1 MKNNELFNEIKSI
14 SEKLKEIFNPIQESE
29 IISNFYICILEDQL
43 YRNILANFF
52 NNLTEENIKDCNL
65 LASDIKIIKKD
76 FKKIQKDINISAE
89 NIDEVIFTKSYYYS
103 SKREI
108 LAKYP
113 TLEKIFNEIEKVLDL
128 YSIEDFIKKQKLV
141 YSKDKNDYRTILNTL
156 ILEDLIKNKHFEDIS
171 QLNQKDLTELIDI
184 KELSDKLLEK
194 SMQITKWEIWKTYST
209 YTNRTFNIGE
219 LKKLSEILVKNNIVT
234 SIFSSDGSVIW
245 KDDEKVK
252 KDKIFDW
259 NSFSENLGLLK
270 KLPDYAAE
278 GIFQFYLMWNCEER
292 ILKNMHFDYPYLKG
306 FLSPINVTFT
316 TGHTKLLYPQLTIYN
331 TGILNLTFRIMSPD
345 KFDYE
350 LNSFIYNEINSSNLK
365 IKYLEM
371 PYELLE
377 NLKDFEFADLEKNRK
392 TVELGSFEHN
402 FVKLDNFE
410 NLMDLNQFLISVISF
425 HISKKFRKI
434 DYYNNYWLYS
444 QSIYLLDYKN
454 QPYHKEAIIENFKE
468 YLIQILYRLPFLFDV
483 NFSKELPKDL
493 RELNLY
499 CLFIINGMSLWVS
512 SKNELEKF
520 KEDINNENKVYE
532 KQVLVEAINHFNLL
546 VNKLYEISS
555 NNKSY
560 DDAIGLQKDLIYFQ
574 RLFKTS
580 YLSNFGEINHILNY
594 CYEEG
599 ITFRNC
605 PMAMPA
611 QGLCPDGWHLP
622 EKTEWEELIKLSN
635 ELLDIEKNHQIK
647 RKNENLQYLVI
658 FIAFFTI
665 CSQLMFYYPHMKNI
679 LILINII
686 AFLIILILIFKEKI
700 SYALHVLKF
709 LLNFLY
715 NKIF

>member
-1 MKNNELFNEIKSI
+1 MKSNELFNDIKSI
-14 SEKLKEIFNPIQESE
+14 SEKLKEMFNPIQESE
-29 IISNFYICILEDQL
+29 IISNFYICLLEDQL

-493 RELNLY
+493 RKINLY
-499 CLFIINGMSLWVS
+499 CLFIIQGMFLWVS
-512 SKNELEKF
+512 SKDELEKF

-532 KQVLVEAINHFNLL
+532 KQILVEAINHFNLL

-560 DDAIGLQKDLIYFQ
+560 DDAIRLQKDLIYFQ

-594 CYEEG
+594 CYEE
-599 ITFRNC
+599 
-605 PMAMPA
+605 
-611 QGLCPDGWHLP
+611 L
-622 EKTEWEELIKLSN
+622 EWEELIKLSN

-658 FIAFFTI
+658 FIAIFTI

-679 LILINII
+679 LIFINII

>member
-1 MKNNELFNEIKSI
+1 MESNELFNEIKSI

-29 IISNFYICILEDQL
+29 IISNFYICLLEDQL

-52 NNLTEENIKDCNL
+52 NNLTEENIKECNL
-65 LASDIKIIKKD
+65 LSSDINKIKKD
-76 FKKIQKDINISAE
+76 FKQIQKDINISSE
-89 NIDEVIFTKSYYYS
+89 NIDEVTFTKPYYYS

-113 TLEKIFNEIEKVLDL
+113 TLEKIFNEIEKILDL
-128 YSIEDFIKKQKLV
+128 YSIEDFIKNQKLE
-141 YSKDKNDYRTILNTL
+141 YAEDKHNYRTILNTL

-171 QLNQKDLTELIDI
+171 QLDQKELTELIDI

-245 KDDEKVK
+245 KDEEKVK

-259 NSFSENLGLLK
+259 NSSSKNLGFLK

-278 GIFQFYLMWNCEER
+278 GIFQFYIMWNREER
-292 ILKNMHFDYPYLKG
+292 ILKNMHFDYPYIKG

-365 IKYLEM
+365 IEYIEM

-392 TVELGSFEHN
+392 TVELGSSEHN

-434 DYYNNYWLYS
+434 DYYNNYWLFS

-493 RELNLY
+493 RKINLY
-499 CLFIINGMSLWVS
+499 CLFIIQGMFLWVS
-512 SKNELEKF
+512 SKDELEKF

-532 KQVLVEAINHFNLL
+532 KQILVEAINHFNLL

-560 DDAIGLQKDLIYFQ
+560 DDAIRLQKDLIYFQ

-594 CYEEG
+594 CYEE
-599 ITFRNC
+599 
-605 PMAMPA
+605 
-611 QGLCPDGWHLP
+611 L
-622 EKTEWEELIKLSN
+622 EWEELIKLSN

-658 FIAFFTI
+658 FIAIFTI

>member
-1 MKNNELFNEIKSI
+1 MKSNELFNDIKSI
-14 SEKLKEIFNPIQESE
+14 SEKLKEMFNPIQESE
-29 IISNFYICILEDQL
+29 IISNFYICLLEDQL

-89 NIDEVIFTKSYYYS
+89 NIYEVIFTKSYYYS

-113 TLEKIFNEIEKVLDL
+113 TLEKIFNEIEKILDL
-128 YSIEDFIKKQKLV
+128 YSIEDFIKKQKLD
-141 YSKDKNDYRTILNTL
+141 YSEDKNDYRTILNTL
-156 ILEDLIKNKHFEDIS
+156 ILEDLIKNKHFKDIS
-171 QLNQKDLTELIDI
+171 QLDQKDLTELIDI

-209 YTNRTFNIGE
+209 YTNRTYNIGE
-219 LKKLSEILVKNNIVT
+219 LKKISEILVKNNIVT

-270 KLPDYAAE
+270 KLPDYADE
-278 GIFQFYLMWNCEER
+278 GIFQFYIMWNREER
-292 ILKNMHFDYPYLKG
+292 ILKNMHFDYPYIKG

-345 KFDYE
+345 MFDYE

-410 NLMDLNQFLISVISF
+410 NLMNLNQFLISVISF

-454 QPYHKEAIIENFKE
+454 QPYHKEDIIENFNE

-493 RELNLY
+493 REINLY
-499 CLFIINGMSLWVS
+499 CLFIIQGMFLWVS
-512 SKNELEKF
+512 SKDELEKF

-594 CYEEG
+594 CYEE
-599 ITFRNC
+599 
-605 PMAMPA
+605 
-611 QGLCPDGWHLP
+611 L
-622 EKTEWEELIKLSN
+622 EWEELIKLSN

-658 FIAFFTI
+658 FIAIFTI

-679 LILINII
+679 LIFINII

>member
-29 IISNFYICILEDQL
+29 IISNFYICLLEDQL

-493 RELNLY
+493 RKINLY
-499 CLFIINGMSLWVS
+499 CLFIIQGMFLWVS
-512 SKNELEKF
+512 SKDELEKF

-594 CYEEG
+594 CYEE
-599 ITFRNC
+599 
-605 PMAMPA
+605 
-611 QGLCPDGWHLP
+611 L
-622 EKTEWEELIKLSN
+622 EWEELIKLSN

>member
-171 QLNQKDLTELIDI
+171 QLNQKDLTELFDI

-245 KDDEKVK
+245 KDEEKVK

-594 CYEEG
+594 CYEE
-599 ITFRNC
+599 
-605 PMAMPA
+605 
-611 QGLCPDGWHLP
+611 L
-622 EKTEWEELIKLSN
+622 EWEELIKLSN

-686 AFLIILILIFKEKI
+686 LIFKEKI

>member
-1 MKNNELFNEIKSI
+1 MKSNELFNEIKSI

-209 YTNRTFNIGE
+209 YSNKTFNIGE

-560 DDAIGLQKDLIYFQ
+560 EDAIGLQKDLIYFQ

-594 CYEEG
+594 CYEE
-599 ITFRNC
+599 
-605 PMAMPA
+605 
-611 QGLCPDGWHLP
+611 L
-622 EKTEWEELIKLSN
+622 EWEELIKLSN

>member
-1 MKNNELFNEIKSI
+1 MKNNELFNDIKSI
-14 SEKLKEIFNPIQESE
+14 SEKLKEMFNPIQESE
-29 IISNFYICILEDQL
+29 IISNFYICLLEDQL

-89 NIDEVIFTKSYYYS
+89 NIYEVIFTKSYYYS

-184 KELSDKLLEK
+184 KELSDRLLEK

-245 KDDEKVK
+245 KDEEKVK

-259 NSFSENLGLLK
+259 NSSSKNLGFLK

-278 GIFQFYLMWNCEER
+278 GIFQFYIMWNREER
-292 ILKNMHFDYPYLKG
+292 ILKNMHFDYPYIKG

-316 TGHTKLLYPQLTIYN
+316 TEHKKLLYPQLTIYN

-345 KFDYE
+345 MFDYE

-365 IKYLEM
+365 IEYIEI

-377 NLKDFEFADLEKNRK
+377 NLKDFEMGDLEKNRI
-392 TVELGSFEHN
+392 TAELGSFEHS
-402 FVKLDNFE
+402 FVKLENFE
-410 NLMDLNQFLISVISF
+410 NLMNLNQFLISVISF

-454 QPYHKEAIIENFKE
+454 QPYHKEDIIENFNE

-493 RELNLY
+493 REINLY
-499 CLFIINGMSLWVS
+499 CLFIIQGMFLWVS
-512 SKNELEKF
+512 SKDELEKF

-532 KQVLVEAINHFNLL
+532 KQILVEAINHFNLL

-560 DDAIGLQKDLIYFQ
+560 DDAIRLQKDLIYFQ

-594 CYEEG
+594 CYEE
-599 ITFRNC
+599 
-605 PMAMPA
+605 
-611 QGLCPDGWHLP
+611 L
-622 EKTEWEELIKLSN
+622 EWEELIKLSN

-658 FIAFFTI
+658 FIAIFTI

>member
-1 MKNNELFNEIKSI
+1 MERNELFNEIKSI

-594 CYEEG
+594 CYEE
-599 ITFRNC
+599 
-605 PMAMPA
+605 
-611 QGLCPDGWHLP
+611 L
-622 EKTEWEELIKLSN
+622 EWEELIKLSN

>member
-1 MKNNELFNEIKSI
+1 MKSNELFNEIKSI

-594 CYEEG
+594 CYEE
-599 ITFRNC
+599 
-605 PMAMPA
+605 
-611 QGLCPDGWHLP
+611 L
-622 EKTEWEELIKLSN
+622 EWEELIKLSN

-679 LILINII
+679 LIFINII

>member
-1 MKNNELFNEIKSI
+1 MESNELFNEIKSI

-29 IISNFYICILEDQL
+29 IISNFYICLLEDQL

-89 NIDEVIFTKSYYYS
+89 NIYEVIFTKSYYYS

-113 TLEKIFNEIEKVLDL
+113 TLEKIFNEIEKILDL
-128 YSIEDFIKKQKLV
+128 YSIEDFIKKQKLD
-141 YSKDKNDYRTILNTL
+141 YSEDKNDYRTILNTL
-156 ILEDLIKNKHFEDIS
+156 ILEDLIKNKHFKDIS
-171 QLNQKDLTELIDI
+171 QLDQKDLTELIDI

-209 YTNRTFNIGE
+209 YTNRTYNIGE
-219 LKKLSEILVKNNIVT
+219 LKKISEILVKNNIVT

-245 KDDEKVK
+245 KENEKVK
-252 KDKIFDW
+252 NDKIFDW
-259 NSFSENLGLLK
+259 NSSSENLGLLK

-278 GIFQFYLMWNCEER
+278 GIFQFYIMWNREER
-292 ILKNMHFDYPYLKG
+292 ILKNMHFDYPYIKG

-345 KFDYE
+345 MFDYE

-434 DYYNNYWLYS
+434 DYYNNYWLFS

-493 RELNLY
+493 RKINLY
-499 CLFIINGMSLWVS
+499 CLFIIQGMFLWVS
-512 SKNELEKF
+512 SKDELEKF

-532 KQVLVEAINHFNLL
+532 KQILVEAINHFNLL

-560 DDAIGLQKDLIYFQ
+560 DDAIRLQKDLIYFQ

-594 CYEEG
+594 CYEE
-599 ITFRNC
+599 
-605 PMAMPA
+605 
-611 QGLCPDGWHLP
+611 L
-622 EKTEWEELIKLSN
+622 EWEELIKLSN

-658 FIAFFTI
+658 FIAIFTI

-679 LILINII
+679 LIFINII

>member
-1 MKNNELFNEIKSI
+1 MKSNELFNDIKSI
-14 SEKLKEIFNPIQESE
+14 SEKLKEMFNPIQESE
-29 IISNFYICILEDQL
+29 IISNFYICLLEDQL

-89 NIDEVIFTKSYYYS
+89 NIYEVIFTKSYYYS

-113 TLEKIFNEIEKVLDL
+113 TLEKIFNEIEKILDL
-128 YSIEDFIKKQKLV
+128 YSIEDFIKKQKLD
-141 YSKDKNDYRTILNTL
+141 YSEDKNDYRTILNTL
-156 ILEDLIKNKHFEDIS
+156 ILEDLIKNKHFKDIS
-171 QLNQKDLTELIDI
+171 QLDQKDLTELIDI
-184 KELSDKLLEK
+184 KELSDRLLEK

-245 KDDEKVK
+245 KDEEKVK

-259 NSFSENLGLLK
+259 NSSSKNLGFLK

-278 GIFQFYLMWNCEER
+278 GIFQFYIMWNREER
-292 ILKNMHFDYPYLKG
+292 ILKNMHFDYPYIKG

-316 TGHTKLLYPQLTIYN
+316 TEHKKLLYPQLTIYN

-345 KFDYE
+345 MFDYE

-365 IKYLEM
+365 IEYIEI

-377 NLKDFEFADLEKNRK
+377 NLKDFEMGDLEKNRI
-392 TVELGSFEHN
+392 TAELGSFEHS
-402 FVKLDNFE
+402 FVKLENFE
-410 NLMDLNQFLISVISF
+410 NLMNLNQFLISVISF

-454 QPYHKEAIIENFKE
+454 QPYHKEDIIENFNE

-493 RELNLY
+493 REINLY
-499 CLFIINGMSLWVS
+499 CLFIIQGMFLWVS
-512 SKNELEKF
+512 SKDELEKF

-532 KQVLVEAINHFNLL
+532 KQILVEAINHFNLL

-560 DDAIGLQKDLIYFQ
+560 DDAIRLQKDLIYFQ
-574 RLFKTS
+574 
-580 YLSNFGEINHILNY
+580 
-594 CYEEG
+594 
-599 ITFRNC
+599 
-605 PMAMPA
+605 
-611 QGLCPDGWHLP
+611 
-622 EKTEWEELIKLSN
+622 
-635 ELLDIEKNHQIK
+635 
-647 RKNENLQYLVI
+647 
-658 FIAFFTI
+658 
-665 CSQLMFYYPHMKNI
+665 
-679 LILINII
+679 
-686 AFLIILILIFKEKI
+686 
-700 SYALHVLKF
+700 
-709 LLNFLY
+709 
-715 NKIF
+715 

>member
-1 MKNNELFNEIKSI
+1 MKSNELFNEIKSI

-171 QLNQKDLTELIDI
+171 QLDQKDLTELIDI

-594 CYEEG
+594 CYEE
-599 ITFRNC
+599 
-605 PMAMPA
+605 
-611 QGLCPDGWHLP
+611 L
-622 EKTEWEELIKLSN
+622 EWEELIKLSN

>member
-1 MKNNELFNEIKSI
+1 MESNELFNEIKSI

-184 KELSDKLLEK
+184 KELSDRLLEK

-245 KDDEKVK
+245 KDEEKVK

-259 NSFSENLGLLK
+259 NSSSKNLGFLK

-278 GIFQFYLMWNCEER
+278 GIFQFYIMWNREER
-292 ILKNMHFDYPYLKG
+292 ILKNMHFDYPYIKG

-316 TGHTKLLYPQLTIYN
+316 TEHKKLLYPQLTIYN

-345 KFDYE
+345 MFDYE

-365 IKYLEM
+365 IEYIEI

-377 NLKDFEFADLEKNRK
+377 NLKDFEMGDLEKNRI
-392 TVELGSFEHN
+392 TAELGSFEHS
-402 FVKLDNFE
+402 FVKLENFE
-410 NLMDLNQFLISVISF
+410 NLMNLNQFLISVISF

-454 QPYHKEAIIENFKE
+454 QPYHKEDIIENFNE

-493 RELNLY
+493 REINLY
-499 CLFIINGMSLWVS
+499 CLFIIQGMFLWVS
-512 SKNELEKF
+512 SKDELEKF

-532 KQVLVEAINHFNLL
+532 KQILVEAINHFNLL

-560 DDAIGLQKDLIYFQ
+560 DDAIRLQKDLIYFQ

-594 CYEEG
+594 CYEE
-599 ITFRNC
+599 
-605 PMAMPA
+605 
-611 QGLCPDGWHLP
+611 L
-622 EKTEWEELIKLSN
+622 EWEELIKLSN

>member
-1 MKNNELFNEIKSI
+1 MKSNELFNEIKSI

-43 YRNILANFF
+43 YRNILSNFF

-89 NIDEVIFTKSYYYS
+89 NIYEVIFTKSYYYS

-128 YSIEDFIKKQKLV
+128 YSIEDFIKKQKLD
-141 YSKDKNDYRTILNTL
+141 YSEDKNDYRTILNTL
-156 ILEDLIKNKHFEDIS
+156 ILEDLIKNKHFKDIS
-171 QLNQKDLTELIDI
+171 QLDQKDLTELIDI
-184 KELSDKLLEK
+184 KELSDRLLEK

-245 KDDEKVK
+245 KDEEKVK

-259 NSFSENLGLLK
+259 NSSSKNLGFLK

-278 GIFQFYLMWNCEER
+278 GIFQFYIMWNREER
-292 ILKNMHFDYPYLKG
+292 ILKNMHFDYPYIKG

-316 TGHTKLLYPQLTIYN
+316 TEHKKLLYPQLTIYN

-345 KFDYE
+345 MFDYE

-365 IKYLEM
+365 IEYIEI

-377 NLKDFEFADLEKNRK
+377 NLKDFEMGDLEKNRI
-392 TVELGSFEHN
+392 TAELGSFEHS
-402 FVKLDNFE
+402 FVKLENFE
-410 NLMDLNQFLISVISF
+410 NLMNLNQFLISVISF

-454 QPYHKEAIIENFKE
+454 QPYHKEDIIENFNE

-493 RELNLY
+493 REINLY
-499 CLFIINGMSLWVS
+499 CLFIIQGMFLWVS
-512 SKNELEKF
+512 SKDELEKF

-532 KQVLVEAINHFNLL
+532 KQILVEAINHFNLL

-560 DDAIGLQKDLIYFQ
+560 DDAIRLQKDLIYFQ

-594 CYEEG
+594 CYEE
-599 ITFRNC
+599 
-605 PMAMPA
+605 
-611 QGLCPDGWHLP
+611 L
-622 EKTEWEELIKLSN
+622 EWEELIKLSN

>member
-1 MKNNELFNEIKSI
+1 MKSNELFNEIKSI

-113 TLEKIFNEIEKVLDL
+113 TLEKIFNEIEKILDL
-128 YSIEDFIKKQKLV
+128 YSIEDFIKKQKLD
-141 YSKDKNDYRTILNTL
+141 YSEDKNDYRTILNTL
-156 ILEDLIKNKHFEDIS
+156 ILEDLIKNKHFKDIS
-171 QLNQKDLTELIDI
+171 QLDQKDLTELIDI
-184 KELSDKLLEK
+184 KELSDRLLEK

-245 KDDEKVK
+245 KDEEKVK

-259 NSFSENLGLLK
+259 NSSSKNLGFLK

-278 GIFQFYLMWNCEER
+278 GIFQFYIMWNREER
-292 ILKNMHFDYPYLKG
+292 ILKNMHFDYPYIKG

-316 TGHTKLLYPQLTIYN
+316 TEHKKLLYPQLTIYN

-345 KFDYE
+345 MFDYE

-365 IKYLEM
+365 IEYIEI

-377 NLKDFEFADLEKNRK
+377 NLKDFEMGDLEKNRI
-392 TVELGSFEHN
+392 TAELGSFEHS
-402 FVKLDNFE
+402 FVKLENFE
-410 NLMDLNQFLISVISF
+410 NLMNLNQFLISVISF

-454 QPYHKEAIIENFKE
+454 QPYHKEDIIENFNE

-493 RELNLY
+493 REINLY
-499 CLFIINGMSLWVS
+499 CLFIIQGMFLWVS
-512 SKNELEKF
+512 SKDELEKF

-532 KQVLVEAINHFNLL
+532 KQILVEAINHFNLL

-560 DDAIGLQKDLIYFQ
+560 DDAIRLQKDLIYFQ
-574 RLFKTS
+574 RLFETS

-594 CYEEG
+594 CYEE
-599 ITFRNC
+599 
-605 PMAMPA
+605 
-611 QGLCPDGWHLP
+611 L
-622 EKTEWEELIKLSN
+622 EWEELIKLSN

-658 FIAFFTI
+658 FIAIFTI

-679 LILINII
+679 LIFINII

>member
-1 MKNNELFNEIKSI
+1 MKSNELFNEIKSI
-14 SEKLKEIFNPIQESE
+14 SEKLKEMFNPIQESE
-29 IISNFYICILEDQL
+29 IISNFYICLLEDQL

-128 YSIEDFIKKQKLV
+128 YSIEDFIKKQKLD
-141 YSKDKNDYRTILNTL
+141 YSEDKNDYRTILNTL

-171 QLNQKDLTELIDI
+171 QLDQKDLTELIDI
-184 KELSDKLLEK
+184 KELSDRLLEK

-245 KDDEKVK
+245 KDEEKVK

-259 NSFSENLGLLK
+259 NSSSKNLGFLK

-278 GIFQFYLMWNCEER
+278 GIFQFYIMWNREER
-292 ILKNMHFDYPYLKG
+292 ILKNMHFDYPYIKG

-316 TGHTKLLYPQLTIYN
+316 TEHKKLLYPQLTIYN

-345 KFDYE
+345 MFDYE

-365 IKYLEM
+365 IEYIEI

-377 NLKDFEFADLEKNRK
+377 NLKDFEMGDLEKNRI
-392 TVELGSFEHN
+392 TAELGSFEHS
-402 FVKLDNFE
+402 FVKLENFE
-410 NLMDLNQFLISVISF
+410 NLMNLNQFLISVISF

-454 QPYHKEAIIENFKE
+454 QPYHKEDIIENFNE

-493 RELNLY
+493 REINLY
-499 CLFIINGMSLWVS
+499 CLFIIQGMFLWVS
-512 SKNELEKF
+512 SKDELEKF

-532 KQVLVEAINHFNLL
+532 KQILVEAINHFNLL

-594 CYEEG
+594 CYEE
-599 ITFRNC
+599 
-605 PMAMPA
+605 
-611 QGLCPDGWHLP
+611 L
-622 EKTEWEELIKLSN
+622 EWEELIKLSN

-658 FIAFFTI
+658 FIAIFTI

-679 LILINII
+679 LIFINII

>member
-1 MKNNELFNEIKSI
+1 MKSNELFNDIKSI
-14 SEKLKEIFNPIQESE
+14 SEKLKEMFNPIQESE
-29 IISNFYICILEDQL
+29 IISNFYICLLEDQL

-89 NIDEVIFTKSYYYS
+89 NIYEVIFTKSYYYS

-113 TLEKIFNEIEKVLDL
+113 TLEKIFNEIEKILDL
-128 YSIEDFIKKQKLV
+128 YSIEDFIKKQKLD
-141 YSKDKNDYRTILNTL
+141 YSEDKNDYRTILNTL
-156 ILEDLIKNKHFEDIS
+156 ILEDLIKNKHFKDIS
-171 QLNQKDLTELIDI
+171 QLDQKDLTELIDI

-209 YTNRTFNIGE
+209 YTNRTYNIGE
-219 LKKLSEILVKNNIVT
+219 LKKISEILVKNNIVT

-245 KDDEKVK
+245 KENEKVK
-252 KDKIFDW
+252 NDKIFDW
-259 NSFSENLGLLK
+259 NSSSENLGLLK

-278 GIFQFYLMWNCEER
+278 GIFQFYIMWNREER
-292 ILKNMHFDYPYLKG
+292 ILKNMHFDYPYIKG

-345 KFDYE
+345 MFDYE

-410 NLMDLNQFLISVISF
+410 NLMNLNQFLISVISF

-454 QPYHKEAIIENFKE
+454 QPYHKEDIIENFNE

-493 RELNLY
+493 REINLY
-499 CLFIINGMSLWVS
+499 CLFIIQGMFLWVS
-512 SKNELEKF
+512 SKDELEKF

-594 CYEEG
+594 CYEE
-599 ITFRNC
+599 
-605 PMAMPA
+605 
-611 QGLCPDGWHLP
+611 L
-622 EKTEWEELIKLSN
+622 EWEELIKLSN

-658 FIAFFTI
+658 FIAIFTI

-679 LILINII
+679 LIFIINI
-686 AFLIILILIFKEKI
+686 
-700 SYALHVLKF
+700 
-709 LLNFLY
+709 
-715 NKIF
+715 